1 MEAMAMDAVRGAL
14 SPAHEV
20 PAVTLAAFRTMRGA
34 FPPPQVLDVR
44 RAPAFESDPRVIP
57 GSVRCAPEDVPALA
71 GTLEPWRPVVA
82 VCVHGHEVSRLA
94 AARLAAAGYD
104 ARSLED
110 GIEGWRASGG
120 ATAPWREP
128 SQWVTR
134 ERPKIDRIACP
145 WLVRRFVDPAA
156 RFSYVPNADVR
167 AFAEANDATPYD
179 VPDVDFSHR
188 GDECSFDAFIRRYR
202 LDDPALATLATIVR
216 GADTGALD
224 LAAEASGL
232 LAVSLGL
239 SRMIADDHAMLRFG
253 MLVYD
258 ALYARC
264 RDAMGESHGWN
275 PGALRVPAAH

>member
-1 MEAMAMDAVRGAL
+1 MTRRVDPLTLATRLGTADW
-14 SPAHEV
+14 
-20 PAVTLAAFRTMRGA
+20 PAVI
-34 FPPPQVLDVR
+34 DVR
-44 RAPAFESDPRVIP
+44 RAAVAEASGRWLPAARWRDPD
-57 GSVRCAPEDVPALA
+57 GMADWVPALA
-71 GTLEPWRPVVA
+71 GRPVLVYCA
-82 VCVHGHEVSRLA
+82 HGHQLSQA
-94 AARLAAAGYD
+94 AAAQLVAKGMDATVLEGGFDAWEKAGLPSIGRQAAALP
-104 ARSLED
+104 R
-110 GIEGWRASGG
+110 
-120 ATAPWREP
+120 P